1 VIGRHAAG
9 VMICTTNA
17 FLVIKKITF
26 IKKLSSFAQVNQIV
40 YVLTEINTKPDLK
53 QVSGEYQGHI
63 IGVEMKFAS
72 TGQ

>member
-1 VIGRHAAG
+1 MIGRHAAG
-9 VMICTTNA
+9 VMIATTNA
-17 FLVIKKITF
+17 FLVIKKIIF
-26 IKKLSSFAQVNQIV
+26 IKNQSSFAQVNQIV
-40 YVLTEINTKPDLK
+40 YVLTEINIKPDLK

>member
-1 VIGRHAAG
+1 MIGRHAAG
-9 VMICTTNA
+9 VMNCTTNA
-17 FLVIKKITF
+17 FLVIKKIIF
-26 IKKLSSFAQVNQIV
+26 IKKTIEFCTSQ
-40 YVLTEINTKPDLK
+40 PDLVCINQNQYETDIK